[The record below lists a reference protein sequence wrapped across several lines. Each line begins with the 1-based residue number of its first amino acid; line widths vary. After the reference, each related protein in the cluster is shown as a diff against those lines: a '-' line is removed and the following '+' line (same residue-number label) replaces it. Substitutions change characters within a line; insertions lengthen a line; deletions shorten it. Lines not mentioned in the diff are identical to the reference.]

1 VWQRRAAALVVIAVI
16 PLPGLL
22 IVFGQRAVFDSTQ
35 SPAASMLINSPAHV
49 RGGGTELMTVHRTL
63 TVFP

>member
-22 IVFGQRAVFDSTQ
+22 IVFGQRAVFDST
-35 SPAASMLINSPAHV
+35 
-49 RGGGTELMTVHRTL
+49 
-63 TVFP
+63 